1 MNNQLTLFDRDSD
14 YLESSVKDFDSKTAS
29 FRVHAS
35 LIYKLGESLIADEI
49 TALSELIK
57 NAYDADA
64 TVCAL
69 SISSDYIE
77 EIDGKECT
85 GCIELSDNGCGMD
98 LTTIVNGWL
107 TLSNSPKKKMKKEQK
122 TTPKYH
128 RYPLGDKGLGR
139 LSVQKI
145 GRYMQMTTKAA
156 DSNIEYC
163 VIIPWGDFLKN
174 TTIDQIPVTIEKQD
188 VVSQKSYTK
197 IIIKD
202 LINPE
207 MWGQTEQIS
216 LLTNSINKIVSPF
229 RSKKS
234 SFHVVA
240 QINGQ
245 PIDTENKVFDELLSS
260 ARAKHT
266 IKYSTGTATIVDD
279 CFFARKR
286 EDIEAT
292 IYSEMCTSLEPFR
305 AILSSCNQT
314 EIVDAIDEMMTV
326 GADSTT
332 LIQTLLDNLEEVDLL
347 KCFDICEKNRAT
359 YAEERDIILAFLEGL
374 KSEGQIIEY
383 RTFSSTTEANL
394 FDIKEAGMTEGAI
407 LWLLDRNFSRVGESE
422 EAGLKFAENILKR
435 ENASQNYIYI
445 LSAVEPATG
454 LTEDGIEE
462 EFDKVLAANCLPDTH
477 SFIYFISKRRLQT
490 KDNTKIA
497 RSLSQ
502 GFKRK
507 ACFELFQLFN
517 SCLCDG
523 VSTASSK
530 VQRIRQKTLNY
541 LFANKASVRGESYI
555 EVAARL
561 VQIFH
566 QDEYNKAIAGQ
577 HSLIAEKAH
586 YYEKLCAAITETV
599 GNEQA
604 LTSTL
609 KEYRDI
615 ELYNKHINAQHCEIA
630 TGDIFKIGSS
640 YFLLVSQACD
650 TCLRSDGHR
659 KLEFASLLEIQDNKQ
674 TKFSY
679 PLSCFLDMQKPV
691 VMYHALKIIPFDILD
706 LCVFNGSGQASVV
719 LNDIASY
726 DRDLEAYT
734 NNYRIRFGEVLET
747 VKAVQSNRAKL
758 ESFLSGGADITA
770 EDAKA
775 AYEYLEG
782 VDSNMKKF
790 DSIEIAIS
798 FPVRR
803 IARLNE
809 LTTIDIVKEYGIAL
823 SRIGHPFDFSGEI
836 SAFE

>member
-1 MNNQLTLFDRDSD
+1 MINTLFSM
-14 YLESSVKDFDSKTAS
+14 
-29 FRVHAS
+29 H
-35 LIYKLGESLIADEI
+35 
-49 TALSELIK
+49 
-57 NAYDADA
+57 N
-64 TVCAL
+64 
-69 SISSDYIE
+69 
-77 EIDGKECT
+77 
-85 GCIELSDNGCGMD
+85 
-98 LTTIVNGWL
+98 
-107 TLSNSPKKKMKKEQK
+107 
-122 TTPKYH
+122 
-128 RYPLGDKGLGR
+128 
-139 LSVQKI
+139 
-145 GRYMQMTTKAA
+145 
-156 DSNIEYC
+156 
-163 VIIPWGDFLKN
+163 
-174 TTIDQIPVTIEKQD
+174 
-188 VVSQKSYTK
+188 
-197 IIIKD
+197 
-202 LINPE
+202 
-207 MWGQTEQIS
+207 
-216 LLTNSINKIVSPF
+216 
-229 RSKKS
+229 
-234 SFHVVA
+234 
-240 QINGQ
+240 
-245 PIDTENKVFDELLSS
+245 
-260 ARAKHT
+260 
-266 IKYSTGTATIVDD
+266 IKYIISVDD

-292 IYSEMCTSLEPFR
+292 IYSE
-305 AILSSCNQT
+305 
-314 EIVDAIDEMMTV
+314 
-326 GADSTT
+326 
-332 LIQTLLDNLEEVDLL
+332 
-347 KCFDICEKNRAT
+347 
-359 YAEERDIILAFLEGL
+359 
-374 KSEGQIIEY
+374 
-383 RTFSSTTEANL
+383 
-394 FDIKEAGMTEGAI
+394 
-407 LWLLDRNFSRVGESE
+407 
-422 EAGLKFAENILKR
+422 
-435 ENASQNYIYI
+435 NYIYI

-630 TGDIFKIGSS
+630 TGD
-640 YFLLVSQACD
+640 
-650 TCLRSDGHR
+650 
-659 KLEFASLLEIQDNKQ
+659 
-674 TKFSY
+674 
-679 PLSCFLDMQKPV
+679 
-691 VMYHALKIIPFDILD
+691 
-706 LCVFNGSGQASVV
+706 
-719 LNDIASY
+719 
-726 DRDLEAYT
+726 
-734 NNYRIRFGEVLET
+734 RIRFGEVLET